1 MLQKLQELW
10 KKVQSKSS
18 KTVLSPLIM
27 ALVPQ

>member
-18 KTVLSPLIM
+18 QTVLSPLIM